1 MEPDLLAYLD
11 WLRGHGIPFSVRDP
25 LARDPDFAGELVSG
39 EEKVRLLV
47 LEDGEGQMPPVVE
60 HRSPEKGLTADHA
73 TQSVARELVRGGH
86 VEPMIPLWEVG
97 AGTGVLASL
106 GALLGAM
113 PVYGTDLDPEAIPL
127 ARRTSSD
134 TGVEVEWLEGNL
146 LEPIPDH
153 EEPGLVIANLPHK
166 PRTDRRLL
174 PFSQDGGPEGDA
186 VFAAFAAQAERRLV
200 PGNRILFFLHSLP
213 HPRLLGRMAEGFDL
227 TLLSWKRRR
236 LGEGEFG
243 PLREWFRGRARE
255 GVAWLGSDGAG
266 EYLLC
271 GVWAG
276 VGRPGGRRGGGGGGG
291 GAGGG
296 GAAGGAGGARVVVGA
311 SGGRGTLS
319 PGWQGPG
326 LPMARILVID
336 DDALFRDMM
345 RTVLA
350 SAGHAV
356 EEAEDGIKGV
366 EKFRAGKYD
375 LVVVDM
381 YMPGQDGIDTIFEMD
396 AKARG
401 AKVLAVTGGH
411 AMGAQTL
418 RLAES
423 AGADLA
429 MEKRFTP
436 EELLKVVAG
445 LVGG

>member
-276 VGRPGGRRGGGGGGG
+276 VGPPAGGGGGRGGGGGPGG
-291 GAGGG
+291 G
-296 GAAGGAGGARVVVGA
+296 
-311 SGGRGTLS
+311 GTLS

>member
-276 VGRPGGRRGGGGGGG
+276 VGPPAGRGGGRGGGGGP
-291 GAGGG
+291 
-296 GAAGGAGGARVVVGA
+296 
-311 SGGRGTLS
+311 GGRGTLS